1 VTGLTSRLPQLAAV
15 PVIGI
20 LRRCPPDRVEA
31 VAGAA
36 VEAGFAALEVTFDSE
51 DPGGQ
56 ITLLRKAFPAIAVGA
71 GTVLDR
77 ATLEEAAG
85 RGAAFVVTPVVDEE
99 LIAACGE
106 LGLPSLPGAATATE
120 VWRAHRAGAAAVKV
134 FPAEQLGGPAYLRAL
149 RAPLGGIELVPTGG
163 VDAADA
169 RAYLDAGAV
178 ALGVGSSVF
187 DPAAMRDGDAAAI
200 GRAAAAFVEALT

>member
-1 VTGLTSRLPQLAAV
+1 VTGLGSRLPQLASL

-31 VAGAA
+31 IAGAA
-36 VEAGFAALEVTFDSE
+36 IDAGFLALEVTFDSE
-51 DPGGQ
+51 EPAGQ
-56 ITLLRKAFPAIAVGA
+56 IRSIRAAFPLVAVGA

-77 ATLEEAAG
+77 GSLDEAVDA
-85 RGAAFVVTPVVDEE
+85 GAAFVVTPVVDEE
-99 LIAACGE
+99 LIAACAE

-120 VWRAHRAGAAAVKV
+120 VWRAHRAGADAVKV

-149 RAPLGGIELVPTGG
+149 RAPLGGVELVPTGG
-163 VDAADA
+163 VDAANA
-169 RAYLDAGAV
+169 KAYLDAGAV

-187 DPAAMRDGDAAAI
+187 DPTAMRDGDAVAV
-200 GRAAAAFVEALT
+200 GRAAATIVEALR

>member
-1 VTGLTSRLPQLAAV
+1 MSGLVSSLPQLAAL
-15 PVIGI
+15 PAIGI

-31 VAGAA
+31 VAAAA

-56 ITLLRKAFPAIAVGA
+56 IALLRQAFPDVAVGA

-77 ATLEEAAG
+77 RALAEAAE
-85 RGAAFVVTPVVDEE
+85 RGAAFIVTPVVDEE
-99 LIAACGE
+99 LIAACAE

-163 VDAADA
+163 VDAANA

-178 ALGVGSSVF
+178 AVGVGSSVF
-187 DPAAMRDGDAAAI
+187 DPVAVLDGDTAAI
-200 GRAAAAFVEALT
+200 GRAAAAFVEALG